1 MGHEPPE
8 KAMAIDEKT
17 MRLPLPNG
25 LLYIVDTE
33 LFDPPSVDGV
43 AKVWRTES
51 CIVLSCQGDMDGPT
65 EIRINP
71 AKAPGPELSRLAAF
85 DQAIPSRRL
94 VLMIVPGDVIHE
106 MPLDRREAH
115 IEVWTTGRQGTPV
128 VWLRIE

>member
-1 MGHEPPE
+1 
-8 KAMAIDEKT
+8 MAIDEKT

-71 AKAPGPELSRLAAF
+71 TKAPGPDLSRLAAF